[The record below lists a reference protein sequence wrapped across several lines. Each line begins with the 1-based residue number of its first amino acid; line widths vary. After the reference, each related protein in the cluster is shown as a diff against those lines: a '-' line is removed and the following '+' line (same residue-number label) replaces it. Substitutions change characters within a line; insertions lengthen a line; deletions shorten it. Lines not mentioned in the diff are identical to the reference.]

1 MRVLAV
7 LIAPL
12 LALSV
17 AASAPMA
24 LAKGKAHHA
33 PAAAASA
40 THRQMLVA
48 AANPLAAEAGME
60 VLRRGGT
67 AADAAVA
74 IQTVLGLVEPQS
86 SGVGG
91 GSFMT
96 FYDAKTGK
104 VTAYNGRETAPKGAT
119 ADMFLDEAGKPM
131 SFGRAV
137 VSGRA
142 TGVPGA
148 FALLGLAQKEHG
160 KLAWSSLFGS
170 AEHLADRGFKVTPR
184 LSRFLHGHAAEN
196 ARPDVIAYG
205 QRPGGGIYE
214 VGDVLRNPAYAGMM
228 RRLAKQ
234 GPAALYTGEVAG
246 AIVAKTHAEPLA
258 GTMTLA
264 DLKAYRAKEPPALC
278 HPYRIYVVCVPPPP
292 SSGVNL
298 LEALSMLE
306 HTDIDRRGPNDPKA
320 WLEIAEAERLMY
332 ADRDRYVGDPDFV
345 KVPVKGLLDAG
356 YLKGRAALIGD
367 RAGPAPAAGTP
378 PEAMAMAPDAT
389 HESEGTSH
397 FVVVDRWGNVVSMT
411 TTVES
416 LFGTGRMVHG
426 FFLNNQLTDFSF
438 APKDP
443 QGRPMANAVAGGKR
457 PRSSMTPA
465 IVLDRKGRF
474 VAAVGSPGGTA
485 IPSYVLKALVG
496 VLDWHL
502 TMQQAVTLPNL
513 VAKGDMFAGEED
525 KFGPERLAGMQALG
539 MNVRTGQGE
548 ESGLHGV
555 IVRNGKLDG
564 GADPRREGVVLT
576 H

>member
-1 MRVLAV
+1 MRLLAV
-7 LIAPL
+7 L
-12 LALSV
+12 LALCV
-17 AASAPMA
+17 AASAPIA
-24 LAKGKAHHA
+24 AAKPHHA
-33 PAAAASA
+33 QPAAQGAPQG
-40 THRQMLVA
+40 RMLVA

-96 FYDAKTGK
+96 YYDARTGK
-104 VTAYNGRETAPKGAT
+104 VTAYNGREKAPGGAT
-119 ADMFLDEAGKPM
+119 PDMFLGTDGKPL
-131 SFGRAV
+131 SFGKAV

-148 FALLGLAQKEHG
+148 FALLALAQKEHG
-160 KLAWSSLFGS
+160 KLAWSSLFRS
-170 AEHLADRGFKVTPR
+170 AEGLADHGFKVTPR
-184 LSRFLHGHAAEN
+184 LVRMLYAHAAEN
-196 ARPDVIAYG
+196 SRPDVIAYG
-205 QRPGGGIYE
+205 LNPSGQPYK
-214 VGDVLRNPAYAGMM
+214 VGDLLRNKAYAAMM
-228 RRLAKQ
+228 RRLAAK
-234 GPAALYTGEVAG
+234 GPNAIYEGEVAD
-246 AIVAKTHAEPLA
+246 AIVAKTHEEPLA

-264 DLKAYRAKEPPALC
+264 DLKAYQAKESPALC
-278 HPYRIYVVCVPPPP
+278 RPYRLYIVCVPPPP

-298 LEALSMLE
+298 LQALLILE
-306 HTDIDRRGPNDPKA
+306 HTDIDKRGPNDPKA

-332 ADRDRYVGDPDFV
+332 ADRDRYVGDPAFV
-345 KVPVKGLLDAG
+345 SVPVEGMLDPA
-356 YLKGRAALIGD
+356 YIAGRAALIGE
-367 RAGPAPAAGTP
+367 RAGAPPPAGTP
-378 PEAMAMAPDAT
+378 PGAVAMAADHTVEPG
-389 HESEGTSH
+389 GTSH
-397 FVVVDRWGNVVSMT
+397 FVVVDRWGNSVSMT

-438 APKDP
+438 APRDP
-443 QGRPMANAVAGGKR
+443 AGRPMANAVAGGKR
-457 PRSSMTPA
+457 PRSSMAPI

-474 VAAVGSPGGTA
+474 VAALGSPGGTA
-485 IPSYVLKALVG
+485 ILAYNLKAVVG

-502 TMQQAVTLPNL
+502 TMQQAVSLPNL
-513 VAKGDMFAGEED
+513 VAKGTTFAGEED
-525 KFGPERLAGMQALG
+525 KFSPETLAGLRALG
-539 MNVRTGQGE
+539 ADVRTGQGE

-555 IVRNGKLDG
+555 ILRNGKLDG